1 MYNNLNKSWIE
12 KYRPTKKNEIMGHK
26 YILNTFENIIKND
39 YNIPHLLFYGP
50 AGTGKTSTILALC
63 RELFG
68 PNNYKNRVLELNAS
82 DDRGIDVV
90 RNDISAFVKM
100 DLSLP
105 DPNPIYPSPP
115 YKVLILDE
123 ADAMTI
129 DAQTSLR
136 IIMEE
141 NGDKTKFCI
150 ICNYINKIIQ
160 PIISRCM
167 EFKFLQ
173 IPEKDIIHKLK
184 FISNKE
190 NLILDDNIYPLISNL
205 SNGDLRKAIGI
216 LQNINYYKNISPIN
230 ERVVCDLTGFISN
243 DDINLFI
250 NDIKILNDY
259 NKIVDNFYYKGF
271 SIKKLCEELIFKFKS
286 NKIIVSNLMKLIN
299 DINRGCND
307 FIILYNI
314 IVIFKNNLNDI

>member
-1 MYNNLNKSWIE
+1 MDISWIE
-12 KYRPTKKNEIMGHK
+12 KYRPTNIKDIMGHK
-26 YILNTFENIIKND
+26 YILNTLNNIINND

-50 AGTGKTSTILALC
+50 AGTGKTSTILTLC
-63 RELFG
+63 KKLFG

-82 DDRGIDVV
+82 DDRGINVV
-90 RNDISAFVKM
+90 RENIMNFVKM
-100 DLSLP
+100 DLSNI
-105 DPNPIYPSPP
+105 DPNYPSPP
-115 YKVLILDE
+115 YKILILDE

-141 NGDKTKFCI
+141 YGHITKFCI

-173 IPEKDIIHKLK
+173 IPHNEVIQKLK

-190 NLILDDNIYPLISNL
+190 NLELDDNIYELISNL

-216 LQNINYYKNISPIN
+216 LQNINYYKQISPIN
-230 ERVVCDLTGFISN
+230 ENIVCDLTGIISN
-243 DDINLFI
+243 YDLELFLY
-250 NDIKILNDY
+250 DIKNNNDY
-259 NKIVDNFYYKGF
+259 NKIVNNIYNKGF
-271 SIKKLCEELIFKFKS
+271 SIKKICEELIFKFKD
-286 NKIIVSNLMKLIN
+286 NKNIVFNLMSLIN
-299 DINRGCND
+299 DINRKCND
-307 FIILYNI
+307 YIILYNI
-314 IVIFKNNLNDI
+314 IIVLKNYL

>member
-1 MYNNLNKSWIE
+1 MDISWIE
-12 KYRPTKKNEIMGHK
+12 KYRPTNIKDIMGHK
-26 YILNTFENIIKND
+26 YILNTLNNIINND

-50 AGTGKTSTILALC
+50 AGTGKTSTILTLC
-63 RELFG
+63 KKLFG

-82 DDRGIDVV
+82 DDRGINVV
-90 RNDISAFVKM
+90 RENIMNFVKM
-100 DLSLP
+100 DLSNI
-105 DPNPIYPSPP
+105 DPNYPSPP
-115 YKVLILDE
+115 YKILILDE

-141 NGDKTKFCI
+141 YGHITKFCI

-173 IPEKDIIHKLK
+173 IPYNEVIQKLK

-190 NLILDDNIYPLISNL
+190 NLELDDNIYELISNL

-216 LQNINYYKNISPIN
+216 LQNINYYKQISPIN
-230 ERVVCDLTGFISN
+230 ENIVCDLTGIISN
-243 DDINLFI
+243 YDLELFLY
-250 NDIKILNDY
+250 DIKNNSDY
-259 NKIVDNFYYKGF
+259 NKIVNNIYNKGF
-271 SIKKLCEELIFKFKS
+271 SIKKLCEELIFKFKD
-286 NKIIVSNLMKLIN
+286 NKNIVFKLMNLIN
-299 DINRGCND
+299 DINRKCND
-307 FIILYNI
+307 YIILYNI
-314 IVIFKNNLNDI
+314 IIVLKNYL

>member
-1 MYNNLNKSWIE
+1 MYNNYNDKSWIE
-12 KYRPTKKNEIMGHK
+12 KYRPTKRSDIMGHK

-50 AGTGKTSTILALC
+50 AGTGKTSTILTLC
-63 RELFG
+63 KELFG

-90 RNDISAFVKM
+90 RKDIINFVKM

-105 DPNPIYPSPP
+105 DTKYPSPP

-173 IPEKDIIHKLK
+173 ISEKEVIKKLK
-184 FISNKE
+184 YISEKE
-190 NLILDDNIYPLISNL
+190 NLILEDNIYELISNL

-216 LQNINYYKNISPIN
+216 LQNINYYKLISPIN
-230 ERVVCDLTGFISN
+230 EKVVCDLTGIISN
-243 DDINLFI
+243 EDIELFI
-250 NDIKILNDY
+250 NDIKNIEDY
-259 NKIVDNFYYKGF
+259 NKIVDNIYYKGF
-271 SIKKLCEELIFKFKS
+271 SIKKLCEELIIKFKN
-286 NKIIVSNLMKLIN
+286 NKNIVFSLMKLIN

-307 FIILYNI
+307 IIIIYNI
-314 IVIFKNNLNDI
+314 IKIIKNNL

>member
-1 MYNNLNKSWIE
+1 MYNNYEDKSWIE
-12 KYRPTKKNEIMGHK
+12 KYRPLKKNEIMGHK
-26 YILNTFENIIKND
+26 YILNTFDNIINND

-50 AGTGKTSTILALC
+50 AGTGKTSTILSLC

-82 DDRGIDVV
+82 DDRGIDIV
-90 RNDISAFVKM
+90 RKDISNFVKM
-100 DLSLP
+100 DLSKP
-105 DPNPIYPSPP
+105 DPKYPSPP

-173 IPEKDIIHKLK
+173 IPQKEIIQKLK
-184 FISNKE
+184 YISNKE
-190 NLILDDNIYPLISNL
+190 NLILEDNIYELISKL

-216 LQNINYYKNISPIN
+216 LQNINYYKLISPIN
-230 ERVVCDLTGFISN
+230 EKVICDLTGMISKE
-243 DDINLFI
+243 DLDIFI
-250 NDIKILNDY
+250 NDIKNLKDY
-259 NKIVDNFYYKGF
+259 NKIVDNIYYKGF
-271 SIKKLCEELIFKFKS
+271 SVKKLCEELIDKFKT
-286 NKIIVSNLMKLIN
+286 NKNIVYGIMKLIN

-307 FIILYNI
+307 IIIMYNI
-314 IVIFKNNLNDI
+314 IIVIKNNI